1 MSKALVPVN
10 SKLPAIFQQMP
21 VSAVV
26 SELTGGVTS
35 GFPIL
40 SYKGKVWRIRKS
52 GEEELHL
59 DPQGNAM
66 PTVDVV
72 LVQANPMPSKIFYDK
87 AYEEGANET
96 PRCFSNDGAKPD
108 ISVQNPISAICA
120 NCPNN
125 VWGSRMTPS
134 GKKSRACA
142 DSRRVA
148 VVFSQDLLENGADAA
163 VHLLRIPPASL
174 NPMKDYAEKVLA
186 PKGIPFFAVSTRIA
200 FEPTAAHP
208 QFKFAPAR
216 LLNDEEAE
224 AVMALRGSPDVERIL
239 AETQE
244 FPAGAAAPEASAA
257 SAGSATTGNGA
268 VGQATPSASSNP
280 ASAVKP
286 NGKLR
291 PASEEE
297 AGADVLDQAPPAAT
311 KPAATKPAA
320 TKAAPAR
327 AAQAAP
333 AVEVDPL
340 DAPPPA
346 TRKARAATA
355 AKPAAVVAPAEPV
368 EEEEVPAAT
377 PQRAAS
383 AAAPPADFDNLLDSI
398 LNG

>member
-21 VSAVV
+21 VSAITG
-26 SELTGGVTS
+26 ELTGGVTS

-40 SYKGKVWRIRKS
+40 SYKGKVWRIRKG

-59 DPQGNAM
+59 DDQGNAM

-134 GKKSRACA
+134 GKKSRACS

-148 VVFSQDLLENGADAA
+148 VVFAQDLYENGADAV

-224 AVMALRGSPDVERIL
+224 AIMALRGSPDVERIL

-244 FPAGAAAPEASAA
+244 FPAGAAAPEATAA
-257 SAGSATTGNGA
+257 AQSGAT
-268 VGQATPSASSNP
+268 GQATPSASSNP
-280 ASAVKP
+280 APAAKQ
-286 NGKLR
+286 NGQKLR

-297 AGADVLDQAPPAAT
+297 AGADALDQPPPPPKGQAQAAAPKA
-311 KPAATKPAA
+311 AA
-320 TKAAPAR
+320 TKAAPASKP
-327 AAQAAP
+327 AAAAP
-333 AVEVDPL
+333 AADPL
-340 DAPPPA
+340 DTPPPA
-346 TRKARAATA
+346 PRKARTA
-355 AKPAAVVAPAEPV
+355 AKPAAAPAPETV
-368 EEEEVPAAT
+368 EEEEAPAA
-377 PQRAAS
+377 AAPARTGS
-383 AAAPPADFDNLLDSI
+383 STTPPADFDGLLDSI